1 MGIEVERRTLE
12 GVLISFSDLPPFAF
26 RETDMQFP
34 TCVYRARAIMLVTAL
49 RRHCASR
56 TPRAS
61 EAMTKALAEFGIED
75 ATLDKCRAILEAP
88 LLESWES
95 LERKAAGG
103 EEHVLERLNQFKVC
117 LDCNG
122 SAFFKPAETDPA
134 YLIADR

>member
-1 MGIEVERRTLE
+1 MPNGDWQ
-12 GVLISFSDLPPFAF
+12 ISFSDLPPFAF

-34 TCVYRARAIMLVTAL
+34 TCVYRARAIVLVTAL
-49 RRHCASR
+49 RRHCASA
-56 TPRAS
+56 PRHAS
-61 EAMTKALAEFGIED
+61 EAMTKALAEFGIDD

-88 LLESWES
+88 LLESWEP

-122 SAFFKPAETDPA
+122 STFFNRAETDPV

>member
-1 MGIEVERRTLE
+1 MKTMSTSIFHPLAATLLRFRGHPNWRECSQGI
-12 GVLISFSDLPPFAF
+12 
-26 RETDMQFP
+26 
-34 TCVYRARAIMLVTAL
+34 
-49 RRHCASR
+49 
-56 TPRAS
+56 
-61 EAMTKALAEFGIED
+61 KFGIDD

-88 LLESWES
+88 LLESWEP

-122 SAFFKPAETDPA
+122 STFFNRAETDPV

>member
-1 MGIEVERRTLE
+1 MAEHLSKREPCLRQIRSIQLSQSDAVQRR
-12 GVLISFSDLPPFAF
+12 
-26 RETDMQFP
+26 
-34 TCVYRARAIMLVTAL
+34 
-49 RRHCASR
+49 RRCLHNR
-56 TPRAS
+56 QH
-61 EAMTKALAEFGIED
+61 EKALAEFGIDD

-88 LLESWES
+88 LLESWEP

-122 SAFFKPAETDPA
+122 SAFFNRAETDPV